1 MLPLIILV
9 TVAGLAPFLS
19 ALTGSFYSG
28 GVFSGMA
35 NYRQLAGDRGFPM
48 AAGITVAW
56 SLLSAAVTIGL
67 AYPIASLAA
76 GTRRVY
82 GLVFTL
88 LVAMWA
94 VPVYIGAPLWRF
106 VLHGAAG
113 DSIFRRLTGV
123 EVNLMESPAAAFLA
137 SALVSAWFRLPQ
149 AVFILLA
156 ALGRS
161 RTSIDEAARLDGA
174 GPAALAFSIRL
185 PAMKGALGAVA
196 ALELVSAF
204 KEFTVPFLMTAGG
217 PPLRSGV
224 TDRTVVGATTTLE
237 LYLYDL
243 FSGYADSGVV
253 SAYAVVLSVSMALL
267 VIAGLSLKSTF
278 KKSRLVRMPDSFAAR
293 SRRAGHLAGRK
304 GAYGLHDYVPGRL
317 ADFAFTG
324 LMWVA
329 LALLLAAVVVL
340 VFCIVWMA
348 FSDLS
353 IAFVDSWI
361 PRFLTTANFG
371 RVFIDDGFGLAI
383 LNTLYVSIVTATLIG
398 LIAFP
403 AAAWLA
409 DRPRAEAAIF
419 FVALQALSSTG
430 GVHSLIPLYN
440 LWRQLGIL
448 GGYAPIVLVYL
459 YHNLPVALF
468 ALAEYLRDQPRSFKD
483 SARLEGLGKLG
494 FLVCIQLPL
503 ALPAIGAAAMVA
515 FLSAWNGF
523 MAPLVFLDD
532 DTKYTVAV
540 RLHTYV
546 GSIASGS
553 PRWNRFAAGSIINII
568 LVGALFRWWKKPLVS
583 TALSA
588 HDDD

>member
-1 MLPLIILV
+1 
-9 TVAGLAPFLS
+9 
-19 ALTGSFYSG
+19 
-28 GVFSGMA
+28 
-35 NYRQLAGDRGFPM
+35 M

-76 GTRRVY
+76 GTKRLY

-113 DSIFRRLTGV
+113 DSIFRKLTGV

-185 PAMKGALGAVA
+185 PAMKGALGAVT

-267 VIAGLSLKSTF
+267 VVAGLSLKNALD
-278 KKSRLVRMPDSFAAR
+278 KNRQAGVPDRLAAAR
-293 SRRAGHLAGRK
+293 SHKAGYLAGRK
-304 GAYGLHDYVPGRL
+304 GSYSLHRYVPGRL
-317 ADFAFTG
+317 ADIAFIGMT
-324 LMWVA
+324 WVA
-329 LALLLAAVVVL
+329 LALLLSAAVVL

-361 PRFLTTANFG
+361 PRFFTTANFG
-371 RVFIDDGFGLAI
+371 RVIMEDGFGLAI
-383 LNTLYVSIVTATLIG
+383 LNTLFVSIITAALIG

-403 AAAWLA
+403 AAAWMA

-448 GGYAPIVLVYL
+448 GGYAPVVLVYL
-459 YHNLPVALF
+459 YHSLPVALF

-483 SARLEGLGKLG
+483 YAKLEGLGKLG
-494 FLVCIQLPL
+494 FLARIQLPL
-503 ALPAIGAAAMVA
+503 ALPAIGTAAMVA

-532 DTKYTVAV
+532 DAKYTVAV
-540 RLHTYV
+540 RLHAYV

-568 LVGALFRWWKKPLVS
+568 IVGVLFRWWRKPLAS
-583 TALSA
+583 TSLSA